1 MHQILQTSLSALIY
15 NCTLLLF
22 IFELNR
28 AHNWSATHR
37 ENYQIKL
44 QTLTQDPV
52 MSGVMQG
59 VTRGTLTGD
68 DLTMP
73 GEGEWREAGAVD
85 SLYIYPVKSMA
96 PVRVDTFS
104 VEQTG
109 PR

>member
-28 AHNWSATHR
+28 AHNWSATHC
-37 ENYQIKL
+37 ENYRIKL

-52 MSGVMQG
+52 MSSVMQG

-73 GEGEWREAGAVD
+73 GAGEWREAGAVA

>member
-1 MHQILQTSLSALIY
+1 
-15 NCTLLLF
+15 
-22 IFELNR
+22 
-28 AHNWSATHR
+28 
-37 ENYQIKL
+37 
-44 QTLTQDPV
+44 
-52 MSGVMQG
+52 MSSVMQG
-59 VTRGTLTGD
+59 VTRGTLAGD

-73 GEGEWREAGAVD
+73 GVGEWGEAGAVD